1 MRRELWSL
9 CVSPFGSSATRVYT
23 VPVQKLRYTIWLGIV
38 AGAMIEGAMAVELEA
53 GKHAQTW

>member
-1 MRRELWSL
+1 MS
-9 CVSPFGSSATRVYT
+9 SFGSSATRVYT

-38 AGAMIEGAMAVELEA
+38 ADAMIEGAMAVALEA